1 MPIPCSIGVM
11 AYNEEENVGNLL
23 SALISQRT
31 ECAAIR
37 EIFVVASGC
46 TDSTLAVVRE
56 CSKKDERIRLI
67 AQARRLGKA
76 AAVNAFIAAAQENV
90 LVLCSADLLPT
101 KDTIDALVN
110 PFGDAEIGLT
120 AARPCPVNDP
130 GRFAGFAAH
139 LLWNLH
145 HEINLVSFKAGEL
158 IAFRKVFQR
167 IPVQTAVDEAYIE
180 PIIRGQ
186 GYRVLYVPTA
196 VVYNKGP
203 ETVNEFLSQRRRIYA
218 GHLALHRAIGYKV
231 STLGSLRVSRIALER
246 LDLHPR
252 AFLWTCGVAALEAF
266 ARSLGWW
273 DHLSSRDHSIWEVTT
288 TTKKILPVLSARQLQ
303 NEPSATRLIA
313 NQTFE
318 L

>member
-1 MPIPCSIGVM
+1 M
-11 AYNEEENVGNLL
+11 AYNEEENIGNLL
-23 SALISQRT
+23 RSLISQRT
-31 ECAAIR
+31 ECTTIK

-46 TDSTLAVVRE
+46 TDSTHSVVRQYSE
-56 CSKKDERIRLI
+56 KDERVRLI
-67 AQARRLGKA
+67 VQSRRQGKA
-76 AAVNAFIAAAQENV
+76 AAVNAFITAAQHNV

-101 KDTIDALVN
+101 KDTIEALVR
-110 PFGDAEIGLT
+110 PFADHEIGLT
-120 AARPCPVNDP
+120 AARPTPVNDP
-130 GRFAGFAAH
+130 NRFSGFAAH

-145 HEINLVSFKAGEL
+145 HAINLVSFKAGEL
-158 IAFRKVFQR
+158 IAFRRVFQR
-167 IPVQTAVDEAYIE
+167 IPIQTSVDEAYIE

-186 GYRVLYVPTA
+186 GYRVHYVPTA

-246 LDLHPR
+246 LDLRPR
-252 AFLWTCGVAALEAF
+252 AFFWTCGVAALEAF
-266 ARSLGWW
+266 ARTLGWW

-303 NEPSATRLIA
+303 NEPSATRLVA